1 MSFSIFC
8 YAIMSIRLHNL
19 HRHTRLPVF
28 SLGKHQ
34 CLQQTGRGTGNH
46 SHFIQQRTQ
55 QYMATHTS
63 LNFLSSPSIM
73 LFMKFLTKRTSPYLI
88 ISFLSPVRERGMRWT
103 DGKTWSQSWNFL
115 SELWSLHVRRNVGKE
130 ERPCDFSPPTAKQG
144 WCDVLRWELLLRVG
158 RSVNVCSMEF
168 VCIEEVF
175 CVLTCAWACSE
186 LWKIKH
192 KTRGIV

>member
-1 MSFSIFC
+1 MSFNIFC

-34 CLQQTGRGTGNH
+34 CLQQTGRRTGNH

-103 DGKTWSQSWNFL
+103 DGKTWSQSWNL
-115 SELWSLHVRRNVGKE
+115 SLSFGLCTWGEMWGRRSGHVTSALQLLSK
-130 ERPCDFSPPTAKQG
+130 D
-144 WCDVLRWELLLRVG
+144 DVMCWG
-158 RSVNVCSMEF
+158 GSC
-168 VCIEEVF
+168 C
-175 CVLTCAWACSE
+175 W
-186 LWKIKH
+186 
-192 KTRGIV
+192 G